1 MGQFDAGTIL
11 DDLLNARES
20 YFLLREELDGHTEII
35 DACGAPAIYHS
46 LDEATEIAR
55 KYLAE
60 RPDEDLEIRVRRIS
74 ISPVTRI
81 ITEESVY
88 GVEPTAIEGV
98 MSVMSYYCVP
108 EATVKEYKALV
119 AGSQSVGDEMFQRS
133 KQLYQDLCTEFN
145 DELTRIQE
153 HFPEYTHFGIN
164 FGNPTVVLM
173 AHSPKDLE
181 RAVDI
186 LDQQGKMAIPVLDI
200 ER

>member
-81 ITEESVY
+81 ITEENPRAFS
-88 GVEPTAIEGV
+88 
-98 MSVMSYYCVP
+98 
-108 EATVKEYKALV
+108 
-119 AGSQSVGDEMFQRS
+119 
-133 KQLYQDLCTEFN
+133 
-145 DELTRIQE
+145 RI
-153 HFPEYTHFGIN
+153 YTLWDKLWKSNSSIDGPF
-164 FGNPTVVLM
+164 TKRLRK
-173 AHSPKDLE
+173 SS
-181 RAVDI
+181 RYS
-186 LDQQGKMAIPVLDI
+186 
-200 ER
+200 